1 MVVIFTTRQ
10 HKKDWEKTGNKIRKW
25 GNQYFYEAPA
35 PVGPYSKYK
44 KSWNLYF
51 FSGQIGLSPE
61 TNELVEW
68 WIREEAI
75 QICRNLKGLLQ
86 EVNLGLKDVVKTT
99 VFLKN
104 INDFK
109 KVNDIYKDYFILK
122 PARSTIGVSDLPKW
136 ALLEIEII
144 ASDEPLSF

>member
-1 MVVIFTTRQ
+1 MVIIFTTRQ
-10 HKKDWEKTGNKIRKW
+10 SQEVSEIEINIWGEEK
-25 GNQYFYEAPA
+25 QYSYKSPI

-44 KSWNLYF
+44 KSWNFYF
-51 FSGQIGLSPE
+51 FSGQIGLNPE

-75 QICRNLKGLLQ
+75 QICRNLKALLQ
-86 EVNLGLKDVVKTT
+86 EVNLGLKDVIKTT
-99 VFLKN
+99 IFLKD
-104 INDFK
+104 ISDFK

-122 PARSTIGVSDLPKW
+122 PARTTVEVSNLPKW

-144 ASDEPLSF
+144 ASYEPLSF